1 MPVNAPFTIHR
12 VSTTDIHVSP
22 EALDFERDNAD
33 AIGANWRAASTAQP
47 ALFNGTVHLCVSA
60 GVNGDAL
67 TAICHAVRFA
77 TLLYWR
83 RQTDKAGLRNTFG
96 DVILR
101 GSDGAVLLGRMA
113 GHTAN
118 AGRWCLPG
126 GSFDQNDVVDGRID
140 PTGCI
145 GRECAEETGL
155 QPGDYSLDPH
165 LLVYR
170 DDRVVAY
177 SQVATLHSSSDE
189 ARARVLRFLDSDP
202 GSELADIRLV
212 RSVADAEALIPDTYE
227 ARLIAHVFS
236 EDAR

>member
-1 MPVNAPFTIHR
+1 MKNQAAFRIDRIRSAVLT
-12 VSTTDIHVSP
+12 VSSVQP
-22 EALDFERDNAD
+22 EFEREHAD
-33 AIGANWRAASTAQP
+33 AIAANWRAASDANP
-47 ALFNGTVHLCVSA
+47 ALVDGTVHLCASVEVS
-60 GVNGDAL
+60 GDAL
-67 TAICHAVRFA
+67 KATCHAVRFA

-83 RQTDKAGLRNTFG
+83 RQDDKVGLRNTFG

-101 GSDGAVLLGRMA
+101 CSDGAIVLGHMA

-126 GSFDQNDVVDGRID
+126 GSFDGSDVTDGLID

-145 GRECAEETGL
+145 RRECAEETGFE
-155 QPGDYSLDPH
+155 PGAYTLDPC

-170 DDRVVAY
+170 DDQYVAFA
-177 SQVATLHSSSDE
+177 QIATLPIPGPE
-189 ARARVLRFLDSDP
+189 ARDRILQVLAGDPEPELD
-202 GSELADIRLV
+202 DIRLV

-236 EDAR
+236 EET